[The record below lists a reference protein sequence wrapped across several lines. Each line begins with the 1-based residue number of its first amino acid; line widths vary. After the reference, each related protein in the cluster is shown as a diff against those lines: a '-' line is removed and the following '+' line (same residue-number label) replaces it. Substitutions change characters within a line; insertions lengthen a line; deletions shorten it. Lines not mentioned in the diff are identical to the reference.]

1 VVETRK
7 SLVSTASD
15 FASRVPPTSSSSQQR
30 GPKGKSDR
38 GINQGQM
45 DKMDKAQFM
54 LQIVQE
60 LHEWVDKGSRK
71 TRSDYLKG
79 LDETKV
85 SFDLNHF
92 VA

>member
-1 VVETRK
+1 M
-7 SLVSTASD
+7 ST
-15 FASRVPPTSSSSQQR
+15 SSQQR
-30 GPKGKSDR
+30 GHRDKSEGGIHR
-38 GINQGQM
+38 GQ
-45 DKMDKAQFM
+45 MDKAQFM

-85 SFDLNHF
+85 SSE
-92 VA
+92 AICPS